1 MIDKK
6 KLNSKKF
13 DYKKALSHITNR
25 FWIKM
30 LCLLMSFLLFLFVR
44 YQKEY
49 TKDYITKVQIKNIP
63 SRLLIANHVPETITV
78 TLKGFKDNVYELPT
92 EFNAYIDLTNA
103 VIGSNTYEVYLDGD
117 IDYSKMNISV
127 SPNKIPIVL
136 DELAYKTVPIE
147 VPTIGVASLGLSVD
161 NIVVNPSNT
170 IISGPKTI
178 ISAIDEI
185 KTYNLDLTD
194 RYLDY
199 STISRLN
206 LPKNIKAD
214 VSRVNVNVIFNKD
227 VERVEFNDIAINI
240 DNLNSKFNINTDKA
254 FIINKVVLE
263 ANKVLLTN
271 VSANDIVLSIDLKD
285 ITNAGMYSNISVE
298 ANIPIHTKLV
308 KIEPSYFDIEVID
321 RENASIIKDIETNN
335 IITNNIIT
343 NNIITNTVTNNI
355 VITNDNSITNNEST
369 N

>member
-92 EFNAYIDLTNA
+92 
-103 VIGSNTYEVYLDGD
+103 

-161 NIVVNPSNT
+161 NIIVNPSNT

-271 VSANDIVLSIDLKD
+271 VSADDIVLSIDLKD

>member
-1 MIDKK
+1 MNDKK

-13 DYKKALSHITNR
+13 DYKKALGHITNR

-49 TKDYITKVQIKNIP
+49 TKDYITKIQIKNTP
-63 SRLLIANHVPETITV
+63 SRLLIANHIPETITV
-78 TLKGFKDNVYELPT
+78 TLKGFRDNVYEFPT
-92 EFNAYIDLTNA
+92 EFSAYIDLTNA
-103 VIGSNTYEVYLDGD
+103 AIGSNMYEVYLDGD
-117 IDYSKMNISV
+117 IDYTKMNISV

-147 VPTIGVASLGLSVD
+147 VPTVGVASLGLSVD
-161 NIVVNPSNT
+161 NIIVNPSNT

-185 KTYNLDLTD
+185 KTYNIDLTD
-194 RYLDY
+194 KYLDY
-199 STISRLN
+199 STISKLN
-206 LPKNIKAD
+206 LPKNVKSD
-214 VSRVNVNVIFNKD
+214 VSRVNINVVFNKD

-254 FIINKVVLE
+254 FVVNKVVLE
-263 ANKVLLTN
+263 TNKSLLTD
-271 VSANDIVLSIDLKD
+271 VSANDIILSIDLKD
-285 ITNAGMYSNISVE
+285 ITNAGMYSNVSVE

-308 KIEPSYFDIEVID
+308 QIEPSYFDIEVID
-321 RENASIIKDIETNN
+321 RENAAIIKDIETNN

-343 NNIITNTVTNNI
+343 NILTNNI
-355 VITNDNSITNNEST
+355 VITNDASATNNKST